1 MQQEQVTVYQ
11 NQSYR
16 TFVLVFLTLI
26 YAVNFVDRQLIA
38 ILQEAIKA
46 DLGLSDT
53 QLGLLSGFAFALF
66 YVVAGV
72 PIARWADRSSR
83 RNIIAISVGLWSFMT
98 AISGAAQNFF
108 QLLMARIGV
117 GVGEAGCSPPAHSMI
132 SDMYPA
138 EKRAT
143 ALSFYSVGINI
154 GIMVGFLLGGYINE
168 YFGWRMAFVVVG
180 APGILIALIFWLTV
194 KEPIRGFSD
203 KEAVSSEPIPLK
215 KVIDFIVERR
225 FLLHVSFGA
234 ALSGLVGY
242 ALTNWSASFF
252 IRSHEMATTEL
263 GIWLAVGVGVFGG
276 IGTFGW
282 GFLCDKFGQK
292 DKRWYMWLPSLSIL
306 LCVPF
311 VIAVLT
317 VESTTTA
324 LWINLFP
331 AMFTTGYLGTCLAV
345 FHGTV
350 EPRMRATASA
360 LFFLILN
367 IIGLGCGPTL
377 VGMISDYLTPAYGSA
392 EALRYALLYVIPI
405 GSLWAATHFYLAA
418 NGWAESQEKGRL
430 T

>member
-11 NQSYR
+11 NTSYR
-16 TFVLVFLTLI
+16 TFVLIFLTFI

-66 YVVAGV
+66 YVLAGV
-72 PIARWADRSSR
+72 PIARWADRANR
-83 RNIIAISVGLWSFMT
+83 RDIISISVALWSFMT

-108 QLLMARIGV
+108 QLLLARIGV

-138 EKRAT
+138 EQRAT

-154 GIMVGFLLGGYINE
+154 GIMIGFLLGGYINE
-168 YFGWRMAFVVVG
+168 YFGWRWAFVVVG

-203 KEAVSSEPIPLK
+203 KRQVSDESIPLK
-215 KVIDFIVERR
+215 QVVSFIVERR
-225 FLLHVSFGA
+225 FLLHVSMGA
-234 ALSGLVGY
+234 ALSGSVGY

-252 IRSHEMATTEL
+252 IRSHQMATTEL
-263 GIWLAVGVGVFGG
+263 GVWLAAGVGVFGG

-282 GFLCDKFGQK
+282 GYLCDKYGRH
-292 DKRWYMWLPSLSIL
+292 DKRWYMWLPSISIL
-306 LCVPF
+306 LTIPF
-311 VIAVLT
+311 IYMVLT
-317 VESTTTA
+317 VESTSAA
-324 LWINLFP
+324 LWWNLFP
-331 AMFTTGYLGTCLAV
+331 AMFTTGYLGSCLAV

-377 VGMISDYLTPAYGSA
+377 VGMLSDSLAVTYGSA
-392 EALRYALLYVIPI
+392 DALRYALLIVIPV
-405 GSLWAATHFYLAA
+405 GSVWAAIHFYLAA
-418 NGWAESQEKGRL
+418 NGWAESQKQAAA
-430 T
+430 